1 MGRAATRI
9 VQAAFTGGRLDPLRM
24 RAHCLFPILIIGSL
38 ALPALPATAAE
49 ATART
54 CLNKADQRAAV
65 ASRRAI
71 PLSEAV
77 KHAHRQGRK
86 GELVRARLC
95 RRGDGL
101 VYVLTLLPR
110 SGKVMRISI
119 NAANGDLVAGR

>member
-1 MGRAATRI
+1 
-9 VQAAFTGGRLDPLRM
+9 M
-24 RAHCLFPILIIGSL
+24 RAICLFPALIL
-38 ALPALPATAAE
+38 AAHVAFAAAPLPATAAE
-49 ATART
+49 VPARA
-54 CLNKADQRAAV
+54 CLNKGEQRAAV
-65 ASRRAI
+65 ANRRAI